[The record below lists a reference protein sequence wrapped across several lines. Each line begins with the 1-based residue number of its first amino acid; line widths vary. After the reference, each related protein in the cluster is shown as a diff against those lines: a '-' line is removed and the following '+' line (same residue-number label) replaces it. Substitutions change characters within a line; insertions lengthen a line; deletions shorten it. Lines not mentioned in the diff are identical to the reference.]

1 MRRHTRMRC
10 THAVHLPTGSVHN
23 IALLGQ
29 CQSSVPPNARRGPRH
44 DDAAALVHR
53 VLLAHSKQ
61 QQRVKAAAPE
71 WPTLWQ
77 GGWGRKTDS
86 QSLREEGECVEGLL
100 RLFTALAHCHPL
112 LVLVTV

>member
-1 MRRHTRMRC
+1 MRC

-61 QQRVKAAAPE
+61 QQLVQSDERERAQSGGTVAN
-71 WPTLWQ
+71 LWQ

-86 QSLREEGECVEGLL
+86 LSACEK
-100 RLFTALAHCHPL
+100 
-112 LVLVTV
+112 